1 MPSKNVFCPSKP
13 QNLARGLDNSV
24 HKHLQLASANLT
36 CILREQRHEIS
47 AESIWKPTPFVLWK
61 TFSVNDISNN
71 VHAM

>member
-47 AESIWKPTPFVLWK
+47 AESI
-61 TFSVNDISNN
+61 
-71 VHAM
+71 